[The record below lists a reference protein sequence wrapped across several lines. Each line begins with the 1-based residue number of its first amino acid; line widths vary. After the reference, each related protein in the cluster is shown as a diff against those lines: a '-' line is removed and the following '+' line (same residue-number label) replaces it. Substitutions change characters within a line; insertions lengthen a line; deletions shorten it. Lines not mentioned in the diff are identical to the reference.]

1 MFFYQMLVLKYY
13 TPLEMGLN
21 HFQVILTENMDRTI
35 LSGFKS
41 NTRSS
46 YFTEQD
52 NEFVQLWRYA
62 FSQDCLT

>member
-52 NEFVQLWRYA
+52 NEFVQL
-62 FSQDCLT
+62 